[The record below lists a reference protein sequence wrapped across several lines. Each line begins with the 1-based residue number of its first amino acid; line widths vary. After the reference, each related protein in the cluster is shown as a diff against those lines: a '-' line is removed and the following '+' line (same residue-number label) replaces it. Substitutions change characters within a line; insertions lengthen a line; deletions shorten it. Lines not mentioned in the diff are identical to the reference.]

1 MKRFEKEVNF
11 KENGI
16 VEYIDG
22 MIDSRLGGDW
32 TDYEVGDIV
41 IYNFDL
47 DDEGYL
53 LDLKEE
59 FNIELNDIKE
69 LVGKGICIVVD
80 EDIWYNVSFKGDI
93 LMVEFVVLECL

>member
-32 TDYEVGDIV
+32 TEYEVGDEV
-41 IYNFDL
+41 KYEFDF
-47 DDEGYL
+47 DEGYL

-59 FNIELNDIKE
+59 FNIELSDIKE
-69 LVGKGICIVVD
+69 LIGEGICLVVD
-80 EDIWYNVSFKGDI
+80 EDIWYNISFEDDI
-93 LMVEFVVLECL
+93 LIVEFIVLEYL

>member
-32 TDYEVGDIV
+32 TEYEVGDKV
-41 IYNFDL
+41 KYKFDF
-47 DDEGYL
+47 DEDYL

-59 FNIELNDIKE
+59 FNIELSDIKE
-69 LVGKGICIVVD
+69 LIGEGICLVVD
-80 EDIWYNVSFKGDI
+80 EDIWYNISFKDDI
-93 LMVEFVVLECL
+93 LVVEFIVLECF